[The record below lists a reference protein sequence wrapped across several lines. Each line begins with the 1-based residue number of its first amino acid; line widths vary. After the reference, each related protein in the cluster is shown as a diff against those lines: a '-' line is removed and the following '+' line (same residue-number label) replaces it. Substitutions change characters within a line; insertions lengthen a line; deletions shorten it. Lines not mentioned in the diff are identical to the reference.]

1 MRTRKKKIL
10 AELRWRL
17 EGLRWSISRFFR
29 QIGKIRRHKSGL
41 RWHINELRWRFIG
54 PNQTR
59 RTKPPGLSESMA
71 ELPWRLLGNKR
82 GLIGGIFVGVSALG
96 VAAATAVVTTTV
108 VDTDT
113 PKTLAGMQTVVER
126 LAVLPEE
133 ISSSGLP
140 YVYDDHVGPG
150 DTVQSIFRRLGISD
164 QEALAFLQK
173 NPETARA
180 IQQLRNGHS
189 FTITVDPSGYLLSMR
204 LPTMANGKSLE
215 VSRNADGQPFQV
227 SNTPVTLESG
237 TEMHKGVVTNS
248 LFAATEAAGL
258 PDSIAIQLADL
269 FGTEIDFHT
278 DLRQG
283 DTFSV
288 IYQTMYD
295 RGVPAQAGRVLA
307 AEFVNQ
313 GVRHAVFL
321 HTSTNGNSEY
331 YKSTGQSLRT
341 SFLRSPLEFSK
352 VTSTFGRRVHPV
364 MGSWHNHNGV
374 DFGAPVGTP
383 VRATADGEITFIGR
397 YGGYGKFIV
406 LKHRD
411 NISTAYAHLN
421 AFAPGL
427 SVGETVRQGEIIGE
441 VGATGRVTAPHLH
454 YEFRIND
461 VAQNP
466 MTTMLPNP
474 EPLRGRE
481 LTRFRENTRLQLAR
495 LGLLNHDTA
504 SNEDVDVNNLA
515 KKTGKM

>member
-17 EGLRWSISRFFR
+17 AGLRWTIARFFG
-29 QIGKIRRHKSGL
+29 QIGKIKRNPGGL
-41 RWHINELRWRFIG
+41 RWQMDKMRWRLAG
-54 PNQTR
+54 PSRTR
-59 RTKPPGLSESMA
+59 SVKSSSFSESIA

-82 GLIGGIFVGVSALG
+82 GLIASGFVGISALG
-96 VAAATAVVTTTV
+96 VAAATAVVT
-108 VDTDT
+108 
-113 PKTLAGMQTVVER
+113 PEEPIGMQTIVEK
-126 LAVLPEE
+126 LAVLPEV
-133 ISSSGLP
+133 ISYSGLP

-150 DTVQSIFRRLGISD
+150 DTVQSIFQRLGISD
-164 QEALAFLQK
+164 PEALSFIQK
-173 NPETARA
+173 NSEASQAVR
-180 IQQLRNGHS
+180 QLRSGYS
-189 FTITVDPSGYLLSMR
+189 FTIVVDPSGHMLSIR
-204 LPTMANGKSLE
+204 LPATSSGNTIEISRTAN
-215 VSRNADGQPFQV
+215 NQPFQV
-227 SNTPVTLESG
+227 SNTPITLESG
-237 TEMHKGVVTNS
+237 TEMCRGTITNS

-258 PDSIAIQLADL
+258 PDNIAKQLVDL

-278 DLRQG
+278 DLRTG
-283 DTFSV
+283 DTFGV
-288 IYQTMYD
+288 IYQTTYD
-295 RGVPAQAGRVLA
+295 RGAPAQAGRILA

-313 GVRHAVFL
+313 GVRYAVFF
-321 HTSTNGNSEY
+321 HTSANGNSEY

-364 MGSWHNHNGV
+364 MGSWHNHAGV

-383 VRATADGEITFIGR
+383 VRATADGEIAYIGR

-427 SVGETVRQGEIIGE
+427 SVGETIRQGEIIGE

-466 MTTMLPNP
+466 MTAVLPNP
-474 EPLRGRE
+474 EPLRGKE
-481 LTRFRENTRLQLAR
+481 LARFRENTRLQLAR
-495 LGLLNHDTA
+495 LELLNHRIAANEHESSLTA
-504 SNEDVDVNNLA
+504 
-515 KKTGKM
+515 GKM